1 MGYIPTVYAETTVY
15 PEDFIRVVEGDI
27 VIIKVNLPRA
37 TFKEA
42 EIFRDKILYDILRNN
57 LKVIVDL
64 SICEY
69 IDSTFLGALV
79 IGLKKISERGGEIK
93 YVIPK
98 PEALYLLKL
107 TGLYGV
113 FNLYRTSEDAVDSFN
128 YPSIESLQ

>member
-1 MGYIPTVYAETTVY
+1 MAFIPTVYAETTAY
-15 PEDFIRVVEGDI
+15 PEDFIRKVEGDV
-27 VIIKVNLPRA
+27 VILKVNLPRA

-42 EIFRDKILYDILRNN
+42 EIFRDKILYDILTNK
-57 LKVIVDL
+57 LKIIIDL

-79 IGLKKISERGGEIK
+79 IALKKISERGGEIK

-113 FNLYRTSEDAVDSFN
+113 LNLYRTSEDAVDSFN
-128 YPSIESLQ
+128 YPSIESLE

>member
-1 MGYIPTVYAETTVY
+1 MGNIPTVYAETTAY
-15 PEDFIRVVEGDI
+15 PEDFIREFVGDI
-27 VIIKVNLPRA
+27 VILKVNLPRA

-42 EIFRDKILYDILRNN
+42 QIFRDKILYDILRNN
-57 LKVIVDL
+57 LKIIIDL
-64 SICEY
+64 NICEY

-79 IGLKKISERGGEIK
+79 IALKKISERGGEIK

-98 PEALYLLKL
+98 PEAVYLLKL

-113 FNLYRTSEDAVDSFN
+113 FNLYRTSEDAIDSFN